1 MGGSR
6 DELIEALRWQ
16 IEAGADEAIGEAPI
30 NRYATRPTAAP
41 VAPKV
46 AAASVPARPQ
56 SRPQGPPSA
65 PAMRA
70 AARLAAPALALD
82 AGTTSDG
89 RALAAAARTLA
100 ELRDALD
107 LFDGCALKETATNTV
122 FSDGD
127 PSADVMFVGEAPGA
141 DEDRIGKPFVG
152 VSGKLLD
159 RMIACIGL
167 SRERTGPHGA
177 YISNMLFW
185 RPPGNRNPTPAE
197 IAACIPFVER
207 HIELMDPKVLVFVG
221 GVAATTMLKRSEG
234 IMRLR
239 GRWFDYTT
247 PSGGAFPAMPI
258 FHPAY
263 LLRSPGQKR
272 EAWRDLLAIQ
282 ARLRGA

>member
-1 MGGSR
+1 MGSGR
-6 DELIEALRWQ
+6 ELIGALRWQ
-16 IEAGADEAIGEAPI
+16 IEAGADEAIGDIPI
-30 NRYATRPTAAP
+30 DRYAARQTAKQSPTKP
-41 VAPKV
+41 
-46 AAASVPARPQ
+46 ASARPPPATQ
-56 SRPQGPPSA
+56 PQAPLPAAKA
-65 PAMRA
+65 PAESA
-70 AARLAAPALALD
+70 LPALGVSA
-82 AGTTSDG
+82 TSDG
-89 RALAAAARTLA
+89 RALAAAARTLD

-167 SRERTGPHGA
+167 AREGTGAHGA

-207 HIELMDPKVLVFVG
+207 HIELKDPKVLVFVG
-221 GVAATTMLKRSEG
+221 GVAAKTMLKRSEG

-239 GRWFDYTT
+239 GRWFDYAT
-247 PSGGAFPAMPI
+247 PGGATIPAMAI

-272 EAWRDLLAIQ
+272 EAWRDLLSIQ